1 MIRGVNRRV
10 VEINECKSDLFERAI
25 FFVRPGAN
33 ENSTSE
39 LQKEADAIIAS
50 LSNQPS
56 PQFLRKRRPKLSR
69 RALWLFL
76 GISVAV
82 SVISIICNFI

>member
-10 VEINECKSDLFERAI
+10 VEINECKSDVFERAI
-25 FFVRPGAN
+25 FFVRPDAK
-33 ENSTSE
+33 ENSPSQ

-50 LSNQPS
+50 LSSQPT
-56 PQFLRKRRPKLSR
+56 PQFLQKRRPKLSR

-82 SVISIICNFI
+82 SVISLICNFL